1 MRPSTS
7 TRLGGNPVEIQYV
20 PAAASRL
27 PSIDFRHLGFGEV
40 FSDHMFTMEFDGGSW
55 KSARIVPFGTIE
67 MLPSACC
74 LHYGQIVFEGIKA
87 FRTASGS
94 VQIFRPDKYHERF
107 NRSCRR
113 LCIPEIDFGT
123 FLTALKELVAKDH
136 DWVPRQKGYS
146 LYIRP
151 FVFASDSYIGVRV
164 SKTYRFLIITSP
176 VGAYYKEGF
185 NPVSLITST
194 EYIRAAPGGLGMA
207 KTPANYA
214 ASLLP
219 AQEAIQKGFSQ
230 ILWLDAAEKRYIE
243 EVGTMNI
250 FFCVAGRLL
259 TPSLEGTILAGI
271 TRDSVIRIAEDW
283 GIPLEERKISIEE
296 ILEASRKGSLQEVF
310 GTGTA
315 AVISP
320 VGLIRH
326 QEESITVNGGKT
338 GPLAMKF
345 YDEITGIQYGEKP
358 DRFHWCV
365 PVD

>member
-1 MRPSTS
+1 M
-7 TRLGGNPVEIQYV
+7 EIQYH
-20 PAAASRL
+20 PAIPSRL
-27 PSIDFRHLGFGEV
+27 PSTDFTHLGFGEI
-40 FSDHMFTMEFDGGSW
+40 FSDHMFAMEFEGGTW
-55 KSARIVPFGTIE
+55 KSARIVPFGPIE

-74 LHYGQIVFEGIKA
+74 LHYGQIVFEGLKA
-87 FRTASGS
+87 FRTVSGS

-113 LCIPEIDFGT
+113 LCIPEIDFDT
-123 FLTALKELVAKDH
+123 FLTALKALVAKDR

-185 NPVSLITST
+185 NPVSLVTST
-194 EYIRAAPGGLGMA
+194 EYIRAAKGGLGMA

-230 ILWLDAAEKRYIE
+230 LLWLDAAEKRYVE

-250 FFCVAGRLL
+250 FFCVSGKLV

-283 GIPLEERKISIEE
+283 GIPVEERKISIEE
-296 ILEASRKGSLQEVF
+296 ILDASRKGTLEEVF

-320 VGLIRH
+320 VGLICH
-326 QEESITVNGGKT
+326 QDESITVNGGKT
-338 GPLAMKF
+338 GPLAQKF
-345 YDEITGIQYGEKP
+345 YEEITGIQYGEKP